1 VTRVQAKKADV
12 EAPAAYLVI
21 ANDLRPLD
29 GKPLTAPEV
38 FDLMMTHQ
46 CWEVTSSAPHFR
58 KMQPGD
64 TLVFYLGGQRR
75 RYLAGM
81 ATVAAK
87 PDAITNDSP
96 ATFNREEIPYFTWR
110 LPIKR
115 IKRFEP
121 GALGLEVVE
130 QLSFTTNSTVERKY
144 IGLLLRGGVRA
155 LAPEDVAL
163 IHERSKA

>member
-1 VTRVQAKKADV
+1 MPQF
-12 EAPAAYLVI
+12 LVI

-29 GKPLTAPEV
+29 VQPLAAPEI
-38 FDLMMTHQ
+38 FDLMMTHK
-46 CWEVTSSAPHFR
+46 CWEFTSSAPHFR
-58 KMQPGD
+58 KIQLGD
-64 TLVFYLGGQRR
+64 TLVFYLGGKRR

-81 ATVAAK
+81 ATVADK
-87 PDAITNDSP
+87 PEPITDASP

-110 LPIKR
+110 LPIKD

-130 QLSFTTNSTVERKY
+130 QLSFAKNSTVERKY

-155 LAPEDVAL
+155 LTRDDLDL
-163 IHERSKA
+163 IRNLAAAGER